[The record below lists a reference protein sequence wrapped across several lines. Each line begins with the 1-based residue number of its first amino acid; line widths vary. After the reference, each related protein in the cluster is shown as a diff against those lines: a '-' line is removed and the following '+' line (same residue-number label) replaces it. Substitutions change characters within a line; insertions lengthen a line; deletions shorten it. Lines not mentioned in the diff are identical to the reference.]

1 MHKFSLLPKIDSPE
15 DIKKLNKN
23 ALRKL
28 SIEVGQYIQDVVENV
43 GGHYSSPL
51 GVVDLTIALHY
62 LYNSPSDKIIW
73 DVGHQAYAH
82 KILTGR
88 RDEFKNMRQKDGIS
102 GFLKRDES
110 PHDIFGAGHA
120 STSISA
126 ALGFAHARDRKK
138 TKDQIIAIIGD
149 GAMTGGLAYEG
160 INNLGYHRTQL
171 TIVLNDNSHSISKSV
186 GALSHYLTRVV
197 TNPTYNRI
205 RNDIWEISGKL
216 PLSTHIRKIMR
227 KTEEGIKGYLTP
239 GALFEEL
246 GLRYIGP
253 IDGHNLDELIRTFQ
267 AVKEM
272 NTPVLVH
279 VYTHKGKGNKLAE
292 EDAVKY
298 YSIGGTAKQK
308 VTNSAPDY
316 SKVFGKSIIQL
327 AEKDDKIICITAAM
341 EIGTGMTPFIEKYPD
356 RYVDVGIAEEHAI
369 TYSSGLA
376 AEGYK
381 PIVPI
386 YSTFMQ
392 RAYDQIFH
400 DALLQKLPLV
410 YCMDRSGIVGPD
422 GPTHHGVFD
431 LAFMQTLPG
440 MIVTAPK
447 DGNELRNLIATAL
460 ESGKNFSIRYPKASS
475 REFDENNNA
484 EILEIGKWDV
494 LHNGSETA
502 IFAVGSMVGMILDAK
517 KELYSELGFLPTIIN
532 ARFIKPLDSELIFE
546 ICQNHKNIITI
557 EEGVLSGGFG
567 SAVSTFLHDNGLG
580 NRLHRL
586 GIPDR
591 FVDHGTRDELLVELG
606 LCPENI
612 ISVLK
617 SENVEEEVYE
627 L

>member
-1 MHKFSLLPKIDSPE
+1 MNNYFLLPTINSPE
-15 DIKKLNKN
+15 DIKRLNSN
-23 ALRKL
+23 SLRLL
-28 SIEVGQYIQDVVENV
+28 STEVGQYIQEVVENV

-62 LYNSPSDKIIW
+62 IYNSPSDKIIW

-110 PHDIFGAGHA
+110 PHDLFGAGHA

-138 TKDQIIAIIGD
+138 TNDQIIAIIGD

-160 INNLGYHRTQL
+160 INNLGYHRSQL

-186 GALSHYLTRVV
+186 GALSHYLTRVA

-205 RNDIWEISGKL
+205 RNDIWEISGKI
-216 PLSTHIRKIMR
+216 PLSKHIRKIMK

-253 IDGHNLDELIRTFQ
+253 INGHNLDELTRTFQ
-267 AVKEM
+267 AVKKM

-279 VYTHKGKGNKLAE
+279 VYTQKGKGSKLAE
-292 EDAVKY
+292 KDAIKY
-298 YSIGGTAKQK
+298 YSMSGK
-308 VTNSAPDY
+308 VKKITKHIAPDY
-316 SKVFGKSIIQL
+316 SNVFGQSIIQL
-327 AEKDDKIICITAAM
+327 AEKDEKLLCITAAM

-356 RYVDVGIAEEHAI
+356 RYVDVGIAEEHAV
-369 TYSSGLA
+369 TYSAGLA
-376 AEGYK
+376 AEGYN

-392 RAYDQIFH
+392 RTYDHIFH
-400 DALLQKLPLV
+400 DALLQKLPLL

-460 ESGKNFSIRYPKASS
+460 QSGKNFSIRYPKTSS
-475 REFDENNNA
+475 RAFNENGKS
-484 EILEIGKWDV
+484 EILEIGKWEI
-494 LHNGSETA
+494 LESGSETA
-502 IFAVGSMVGMILDAK
+502 IFAVGSMVGMILDSNTD
-517 KELYSELGFLPTIIN
+517 LFSELGYQPTIIN
-532 ARFIKPLDSELIFE
+532 ARFVKPLDSELILE
-546 ICQNHKNIITI
+546 ICNNHGNIITI
-557 EEGVLSGGFG
+557 EEGCLSGGFG
-567 SAVSTFLHDNGLG
+567 SAVSAFLHDNNLE
-580 NRLHRL
+580 NKLHRI
-586 GIPDR
+586 GIPDN
-591 FVDHGTRDELLVELG
+591 FIEHGTRDELLDELG
-606 LCPENI
+606 LCAENI
-612 ISVLK
+612 ISILTNDK
-617 SENVEEEVYE
+617 LEEVYE
-627 L
+627 

>member
-1 MHKFSLLPKIDSPE
+1 
-15 DIKKLNKN
+15 
-23 ALRKL
+23 
-28 SIEVGQYIQDVVENV
+28 
-43 GGHYSSPL
+43 
-51 GVVDLTIALHY
+51 
-62 LYNSPSDKIIW
+62 
-73 DVGHQAYAH
+73 
-82 KILTGR
+82 
-88 RDEFKNMRQKDGIS
+88 
-102 GFLKRDES
+102 
-110 PHDIFGAGHA
+110 
-120 STSISA
+120 
-126 ALGFAHARDRKK
+126 
-138 TKDQIIAIIGD
+138 
-149 GAMTGGLAYEG
+149 
-160 INNLGYHRTQL
+160 
-171 TIVLNDNSHSISKSV
+171 
-186 GALSHYLTRVV
+186 
-197 TNPTYNRI
+197 
-205 RNDIWEISGKL
+205 
-216 PLSTHIRKIMR
+216 
-227 KTEEGIKGYLTP
+227 
-239 GALFEEL
+239 
-246 GLRYIGP
+246 
-253 IDGHNLDELIRTFQ
+253 
-267 AVKEM
+267 M

-494 LHNGSETA
+494 LHNGSGTA
-502 IFAVGSMVGMILDAK
+502 IFAVGAMVGMILDAK